1 MIHYLDTSAALKLL
15 VEEAESGELA
25 AVLDAAIRAGDRLVA
40 SMLLLTELHCAAR
53 RRGNGILIS
62 SVTTVLDGLLLVDVE
77 RSDLVT
83 AATSEWGLR
92 SADAIHLATALRLG
106 SATVLVS
113 HDQTLLR
120 VAAEL
125 GIRASDPLE
134 EPSS

>member
-1 MIHYLDTSAALKLL
+1 VIHYLDTSAALKLL

-92 SADAIHLATALRLG
+92 SADSIHLATALRIE
-106 SATVLVS
+106 ADTMVTY
-113 HDQTLLR
+113 D
-120 VAAEL
+120 AEL
-125 GIRASDPLE
+125 QAAAARTGLTVVAPESR
-134 EPSS
+134 